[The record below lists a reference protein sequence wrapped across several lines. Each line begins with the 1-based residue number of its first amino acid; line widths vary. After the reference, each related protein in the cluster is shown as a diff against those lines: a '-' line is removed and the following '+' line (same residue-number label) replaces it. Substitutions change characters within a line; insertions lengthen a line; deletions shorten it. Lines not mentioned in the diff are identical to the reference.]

1 MKTYQITEWCHEII
15 KSQVPRGGI
24 YVDATMGNGYDTAFF
39 CEMAGETGKVYAFDI
54 QEIAVKNTG
63 QLLQEKNLGER
74 AELLHESHTKMKE
87 YIKAGTADCICFNFG
102 YLPGG
107 SHAMATQAE
116 TSLEAIHQGL
126 ELLKK
131 GGMMSLCIY
140 SGGDTGFQ
148 ERDAILEFLKELDG
162 KKYIV
167 ILNSYYNRKNNPPIP
182 AFIFKK

>member
-1 MKTYQITEWCHEII
+1 
-15 KSQVPRGGI
+15 
-24 YVDATMGNGYDTAFF
+24 MG
-39 CEMAGETGKVYAFDI
+39 
-54 QEIAVKNTG
+54 
-63 QLLQEKNLGER
+63 
-74 AELLHESHTKMKE
+74 
-87 YIKAGTADCICFNFG
+87 
-102 YLPGG
+102 
-107 SHAMATQAE
+107 
-116 TSLEAIHQGL
+116 
-126 ELLKK
+126 LLKK